1 MDLRFE
7 GQVAVVTGAG
17 SGLGKAYAK
26 LLASRGASVVVNDLG
41 ASLRGDGSTSKTA
54 DTVVAELIAAG
65 GNAVANYNSVEDGAQ
80 IIQTA
85 IRAFGRIDIL
95 INNAGILRDVSF
107 KNMTDQDWDLVNA
120 VHVRGAYK
128 TTHAAWPYFKKQQY
142 GRVIMTSSAA
152 GLYGNFGQCNYSAA
166 KSAMIGFGETLA
178 KEGAKYNILT
188 NIIAPV
194 TASRMTATVMPPDV
208 LHYLSPE
215 WVAPVIAVLVHSN
228 TTENGSIFEVGA
240 GYVAKLRW
248 ERAAGASLRCD
259 ESLTPGAVLA
269 KWNNVQDF
277 SNPAHPTTTADMVK
291 NLRLSQGL
299 PSNPPGEE
307 VRFDGRVAVVT
318 GGGAGLGRAYS
329 ILLAKLGASVVVNDL
344 INPDTVVNE
353 IRASGG
359 VAVPS
364 KASVEDGDAVIQAAI
379 DVFGRVDILI
389 NNAGILRDRSFQNM
403 TDKMWDDIMNVHLR
417 GTYKCAK
424 AAYPY
429 MLKQKYGRII
439 NTTSTSGIYGNY
451 GQANYAAAKTAVI
464 GFSRALAIEGRKNNI
479 MVNVISPSAGTQLTQ
494 GVLPEEVVRSR
505 KPEYIAPLVL
515 LLCSD
520 KIPSTATG
528 QIFESGCG
536 WQGRIRWQRTGG
548 HDFPLDNSFTPE
560 EVSQHWKSI
569 VNFEDGRADHPE
581 SSADSRE
588 IIMAN
593 VERAVEARQAANQP
607 SDFLSAIAKAKNL
620 QSEGSKLSFTD
631 RETILYNISLGATQD
646 QLSLVFE
653 RHPDFQ
659 LLPTFGVIPGT
670 TASRPFNWNELVPN
684 FSSNM
689 VLHGE
694 HFLEIRKHPLP
705 TAGHL
710 VSYPR
715 LIEVVDKG
723 KASIAVVGT
732 TTKDADTGED
742 VFYNEFSLFMRG
754 SGGFGGPSTRP
765 EAGAATTSHSPPSRK
780 PDAVMEEATSPGQA
794 MIYRLNGDR
803 NPLHIDPSS
812 SSAGGFKVPILHG
825 LCSFGI
831 SGKHIVLKFGSI
843 KSIKTRFVG
852 TVTPGETLA
861 TEMWKEGSVVLF
873 QTRVKETGK
882 LCMAS
887 GGAQLMD
894 DSKALL

>member
-1 MDLRFE
+1 MDLRFDS
-7 GQVAVVTGAG
+7 QAAVVTGAG

-26 LLASRGASVVVNDLG
+26 LLASRGASVMVNDLG
-41 ASLRGDGSTSKTA
+41 VSLGGDGITSKAA
-54 DTVVAELIAAG
+54 DTVVTEIIAAG
-65 GNAVANYNSVEDGAQ
+65 GKAVADYSSVEDGAK
-80 IIQTA
+80 IVETA
-85 IRAFGRIDIL
+85 IRVFGRIDIL

-128 TTHAAWPYFKKQQY
+128 TTHAAWPYFKKQKY
-142 GRVIMTSSAA
+142 GRVIVTSSAA

-188 NIIAPV
+188 NIVAPV
-194 TASRMTATVMPPDV
+194 AASRMTATVMPPDV

-215 WVAPVIAVLVHSN
+215 WVAPVIAVLVHPSN
-228 TTENGSIFEVGA
+228 IENGSIFEIGA
-240 GYVAKLRW
+240 GHAAKLRW
-248 ERAAGASLRCD
+248 ERATGALLRCD

-269 KWNNVQDF
+269 KWDQVQDF
-277 SNPAHPTTTADMVK
+277 SNPAHPTTTADMVE

-299 PSNPPGEE
+299 PSNSSGEV

-329 ILLAKLGASVVVNDL
+329 VLLAKLGASVVVNDL
-344 INPDTVVNE
+344 VNPDTVVNE
-353 IRASGG
+353 IRAHGG
-359 VAVPS
+359 VAVPNR
-364 KASVEDGDAVIQAAI
+364 ASVEDGDAVIQAAI
-379 DVFGRVDILI
+379 DAFGRIDILI
-389 NNAGILRDRSFQNM
+389 NNAGILRDKSFQNM

-417 GTYKCAK
+417 GTYKCTK

-429 MLKQKYGRII
+429 MLKQKYGRIV

-451 GQANYAAAKTAVI
+451 GQANYAAAATVI

-505 KPEYIAPLVL
+505 KPEYVAPLVV

-520 KIPSTATG
+520 KAPSTAVG

-548 HDFPLDNSFTPE
+548 HDFPLDTSLTPE
-560 EVSQHWKSI
+560 KVSEHWKSI
-569 VNFEDGRADHPE
+569 VDFEDGRADHPE
-581 SSADSRE
+581 STADSRK

-593 VERAVEARQAANQP
+593 VEQAVEARQATNQSSGFLAAN
-607 SDFLSAIAKAKNL
+607 AKAKIL

-646 QLSLVFE
+646 QLELVFE

-670 TASRPFNWNELVPN
+670 TASRPFNWNELIPN
-684 FSSNM
+684 FSANM

-694 HFLEIRKHPLP
+694 HFLEIRRHPLP
-705 TAGHL
+705 TAGNL

-715 LIEVVDKG
+715 LIEIVDKG
-723 KASIAVVGT
+723 KASIAVIGT

-765 EAGAATTSHSPPSRK
+765 EAGAATASYSPPSRQ
-780 PDAVMEEATSPGQA
+780 PDVVEEEATSPGQA

-803 NPLHIDPSS
+803 NPLHIDPIASG
-812 SSAGGFKVPILHG
+812 AGGFKVPILHG

-831 SGKHIVLKFGSI
+831 SGKHILLRFGGI
-843 KSIKTRFVG
+843 RSIKTRFVG
-852 TVTPGETLA
+852 TVTPGETLV
-861 TEMWKEGSVVLF
+861 TEMWKEGSLVLF

-882 LCMAS
+882 LCMAG

-894 DSKALL
+894 DSKAHL